1 MQMEQEDKTI
11 GYAFRMACDYA
22 KRDATGAIP
31 LGHPV
36 MTPGQ
41 FARIE
46 WPWVTRAHVP
56 LEVTPN
62 GRGMIRGR
70 REFVQC
76 HRRPTCE

>member
-1 MQMEQEDKTI
+1 MQTEQEDKTI
-11 GYAFRMACDYA
+11 GYAFRMACNYA

-46 WPWVTRAHVP
+46 WLRVTRAHVP
-56 LEVTPN
+56 LEVTPS
-62 GRGMIRGR
+62 GHGMIRGR